1 MAEGRERSERN
12 PLSISWRVWIGAA
25 ALIGIW
31 HAADWAGH
39 TIHWYVM
46 EIVLRRIG

>member
-1 MAEGRERSERN
+1 MAEQRDRSGGTAV
-12 PLSISWRVWIGAA
+12 SMSWRVWIGAA
-25 ALIGIW
+25 VLIGIW
-31 HAADWAGH
+31 HAFDWACH